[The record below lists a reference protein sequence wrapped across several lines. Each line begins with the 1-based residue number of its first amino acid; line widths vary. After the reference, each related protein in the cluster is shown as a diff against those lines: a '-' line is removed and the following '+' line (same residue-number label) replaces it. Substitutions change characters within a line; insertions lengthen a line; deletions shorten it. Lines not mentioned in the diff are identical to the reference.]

1 MRSINSSGVR
11 CSSSL
16 VYLLHCAYLAAR
28 FAQPLQAR
36 AVVRCYANAGVY
48 RETAVL
54 VAQHLFGLETLE
66 QTAPNKGAQD
76 APAQAGLRLAHG
88 IRIRIHIHASGWVK
102 DDTRRLGTDSTHWR
116 TGRRR
121 KTWSLRWAP
130 SRPCAACCTRGTRPG
145 PCRRRPPESRARS
158 LCSGRGQS
166 HGRRCRI
173 PGTSAVE

>member
-1 MRSINSSGVR
+1 MQPQPIRLCRPQGHGQITFGPWLTFKAFQSKRCIN
-11 CSSSL
+11 
-16 VYLLHCAYLAAR
+16 
-28 FAQPLQAR
+28 
-36 AVVRCYANAGVY
+36 ANAGVY

-66 QTAPNKGAQD
+66 QTAPDKGAQD

-88 IRIRIHIHASGWVK
+88 MRIHGGGRVEV
-102 DDTRRLGTDSTHWR
+102 DTRRLGTDSTHWR
-116 TGRRR
+116 TGKRR

-145 PCRRRPPESRARS
+145 PCSRRPPESRARS
-158 LCSGRGQS
+158 LRSGRGQS